1 MIIER
6 SNILLSSFSL
16 EKKFLTRESRDFD
29 RSRGVKRKEKKKKSR
44 MRNYFLDETAR
55 WVDWPLRDR
64 ATTRFFFL
72 FSGVGERW
80 KKIKIVRLRGS
91 GVGVTLRWFDSADS
105 EAFHII
111 CHRYFRPG
119 RSIHSPAF
127 SRNESPITKVT
138 SRERALNADYRF
150 PSSFPGSS
158 PESIF
163 VPRVK
168 LRWTSW
174 HLLVPSNI
182 FILETGIN
190 VTVVVY
196 SVKIPFVKE
205 LLLYLVLYRWA

>member
-1 MIIER
+1 MILIEA
-6 SNILLSSFSL
+6 
-16 EKKFLTRESRDFD
+16 EVWKGK
-29 RSRGVKRKEKKKKSR
+29 KRKKKVGWGTIFS
-44 MRNYFLDETAR
+44 MRPLDGSIDLFAIGR
-55 WVDWPLRDR
+55 RLD
-64 ATTRFFFL
+64 
-72 FSGVGERW
+72 FSGVGARW

-150 PSSFPGSS
+150 PSSFLGSS

>member
-72 FSGVGERW
+72 FSGVGARW

-138 SRERALNADYRF
+138 
-150 PSSFPGSS
+150 
-158 PESIF
+158 ESA
-163 VPRVK
+163 
-168 LRWTSW
+168 RWTRIIGFHRVS
-174 HLLVPSNI
+174 
-182 FILETGIN
+182 
-190 VTVVVY
+190 
-196 SVKIPFVKE
+196 
-205 LLLYLVLYRWA
+205 LVLARNRSLFPV